1 MTLNSVMAVI
11 LCYYTECVKTLKPTD
26 SAKLVEAIPALSLK
40 CRAKESGFWPY
51 IIYGDIHGDHGE

>member
-1 MTLNSVMAVI
+1 MAVI